1 MKKVCIVI
9 DTGNKKRFKLF
20 VKFKFKLIKLLV
32 IKHKLHTYKKTKKIW
47 LKTLE

>member
-20 VKFKFKLIKLLV
+20 VKFKLIKLLV